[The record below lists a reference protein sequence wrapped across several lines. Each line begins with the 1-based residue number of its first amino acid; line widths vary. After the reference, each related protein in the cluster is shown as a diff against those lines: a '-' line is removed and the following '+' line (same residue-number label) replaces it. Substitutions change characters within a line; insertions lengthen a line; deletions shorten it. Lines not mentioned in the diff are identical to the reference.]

1 MDDNFLKRISIYLD
15 FAKHNPGLFSNN
27 TDSVQIVLDPEQ
39 IFKTELRSIENNLKL
54 GLPASGS
61 HVGIISQDPWVTV
74 IRDALLFSD
83 GDIRLHTRVMNRI
96 NHGVAV
102 LPLFEQKIIL
112 IRHFR
117 HPLRK
122 TILEIPRGAIDE
134 NTSLEQ
140 TARQELLEEIGGEVG
155 ELILLGFVYGS
166 TNLFAN
172 GSHLYISH
180 LKSLSGLPQL
190 DEGVEAIESVTIG
203 EFEKMMIEGKIEEAF
218 TIAAFCQARLRG
230 LI

>member
-15 FAKHNPGLFSNN
+15 FAKKNPGLFSNN
-27 TDSVQIVLDPEQ
+27 ADSVRIVLDPTQ
-39 IFKTELRSIENNLKL
+39 IFEAESKSTKNNLQL
-54 GLPASGS
+54 GLPPTGAQ
-61 HVGIISQDPWVTV
+61 VGIISQDPWVTV
-74 IRDALLFSD
+74 IRDALQFSD
-83 GDIRLHTRVMNRI
+83 GAIRLHTRVMNRI

-102 LPLFEQKIIL
+102 LPIFDQKIVL

-134 NTSLEQ
+134 NDSLEE
-140 TARQELLEEIGGEVG
+140 TARHELIEEIGGEAG
-155 ELILLGFVYGS
+155 ELIPLGFVYGS

-172 GSHLYISH
+172 GSYLYITH

-190 DEGVEAIESVTIG
+190 DEGVEAIEMLTIE
-203 EFEKMMIEGKIEEAF
+203 EFETMMIQGKIEEAF
-218 TIAAFCQARLRG
+218 TIAAFSQARLRG
-230 LI
+230 LV

>member
-1 MDDNFLKRISIYLD
+1 MDENFLKRISIYLD

-27 TDSVQIVLDPEQ
+27 TESVQIVLDPAQ
-39 IFKTELRSIENNLKL
+39 IFEAESKSIKNNLQL
-54 GLPASGS
+54 GLPPSGAQ
-61 HVGIISQDPWVTV
+61 VGIISQDPWVTI
-74 IRDALLFSD
+74 IRDALQFSD
-83 GDIRLHTRVMNRI
+83 GAVRLHTRVMNRI

-102 LPLFEQKIIL
+102 LPIFEKKIIL

-134 NTSLEQ
+134 NDSLEK
-140 TARQELLEEIGGEVG
+140 TARHELLEEIGGEAG
-155 ELILLGFVYGS
+155 ELIPLGFVYGS

-172 GSHLYISH
+172 GSHLYITH

-190 DEGVEAIESVTIG
+190 DEGVEAIESVTIA
-203 EFEKMMIEGKIEEAF
+203 EFEKMMVEGKIEEAF
-218 TIAAFCQARLRG
+218 TIAAFCQARLRR